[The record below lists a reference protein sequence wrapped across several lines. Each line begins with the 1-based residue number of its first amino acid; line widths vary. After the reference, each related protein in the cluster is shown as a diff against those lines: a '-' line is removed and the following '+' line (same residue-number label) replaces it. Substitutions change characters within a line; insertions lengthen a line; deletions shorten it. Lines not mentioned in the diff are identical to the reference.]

1 MLNPMSHPLRR
12 AMALIPTVLALCTFL
27 LPSGWAI
34 CIGPEGHLALEPAV
48 QAGATCCATPT
59 GSQGTPSCVP
69 ESGSDCEDIALESG
83 AARLSR
89 PDHETAAPHASQW
102 FVTLP
107 GMTLQDPSCLLPPQP
122 PAGGSAHPSPG
133 ARTTI
138 LRC

>member
-1 MLNPMSHPLRR
+1 MLELMTRPLRR
-12 AMALIPTVLALCTFL
+12 AMALIPTALALCTFM

-34 CIGPEGHLALEPAV
+34 CIGPEGHLAVEPAV
-48 QAGATCCATPT
+48 QVGATCCASPANSK
-59 GSQGTPSCVP
+59 GAESCVP
-69 ESGSDCEDIALESG
+69 DSGSGCEDIALDSG

-89 PDHETAAPHASQW
+89 PDHETGAPHASQW

-107 GMTLQDPSCLLPPQP
+107 GMTLRNTTCILPPQP
-122 PAGGSAHPSPG
+122 AAGASAHPSSG